1 MKKIKLY
8 DTTLRDGLG
17 MEGISLSLKDKIEI
31 VKKLDSLGIDFIEGG
46 FPGSNPKDAAF
57 FDSVQEIKLK
67 NAKMVAF
74 GSTRKANTDPKE
86 DESLQALLDAKTN
99 YLTIVGKSS
108 LSQVNEVLQTTDE
121 ENISMIKDSIE
132 YLSSKKR
139 KIIFDAEHFFDGF
152 KENEDYALS
161 TVKAASDAGAE
172 AIVLCDTN
180 GGTMPMEI
188 KQITEKVINL
198 NLGEIGIHVHNDADM
213 AVANTIIAVESGATH
228 VQACLNGWG
237 ERTGNANI
245 ISVIANLKLKL
256 GFEIITDKQLEEL
269 TKVSH
274 FADELANIY
283 LITDNHML
291 VRVLL
296 RIKQDY
302 MWQQLQNHLVHILT
316 LILL

>member
-1 MKKIKLY
+1 M
-8 DTTLRDGLG
+8 
-17 MEGISLSLKDKIEI
+17 
-31 VKKLDSLGIDFIEGG
+31 
-46 FPGSNPKDAAF
+46 
-57 FDSVQEIKLK
+57 
-67 NAKMVAF
+67 
-74 GSTRKANTDPKE
+74 
-86 DESLQALLDAKTN
+86 
-99 YLTIVGKSS
+99 
-108 LSQVNEVLQTTDE
+108 SQVNKVLQTTDE

-132 YLSSKKR
+132 YLASKKR

-245 ISVIANLKLKL
+245 ISVIANLKLQL

-269 TKVSH
+269 T
-274 FADELANIY
+274 
-283 LITDNHML
+283 
-291 VRVLL
+291 
-296 RIKQDY
+296 
-302 MWQQLQNHLVHILT
+302 
-316 LILL
+316 